1 MINYDKTELNKIDEN
16 IFKLIGSDWMLVTAG
31 SIDKFNTMT
40 ASWGAFGV
48 LWNKPVSFIFVRP
61 ARYTYEFLQ
70 KNVNFSLTF
79 FDEKYRKA
87 LNICGT
93 KSGRDTDKVR
103 EAGLTPRTSKSG
115 LVYFEEAKLVIE
127 CTKLYFHDITPEN
140 ILLPSINNLYNNDYH
155 RMYIGEITGIM
166 KK

>member
-1 MINYDKTELNKIDEN
+1 
-16 IFKLIGSDWMLVTAG
+16 
-31 SIDKFNTMT
+31 
-40 ASWGAFGV
+40 
-48 LWNKPVSFIFVRP
+48 
-61 ARYTYEFLQ
+61 LQ